1 MSLMSPALA
10 GEFFTTNTTWK
21 APQLEVLSR
30 NYKDVSLQRSQKKKK
45 KKSRGVLK
53 GLRGKVERTLC
64 EEAGD

>member
-30 NYKDVSLQRSQKKKK
+30 NYKDVSLQRSQKKK
-45 KKSRGVLK
+45 SRGVLK
-53 GLRGKVERTLC
+53 GLRGKVERTLR